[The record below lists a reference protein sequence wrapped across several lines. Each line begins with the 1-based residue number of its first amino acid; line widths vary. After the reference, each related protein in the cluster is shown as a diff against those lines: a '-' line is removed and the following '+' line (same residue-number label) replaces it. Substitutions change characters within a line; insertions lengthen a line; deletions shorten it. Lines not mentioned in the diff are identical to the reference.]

1 MYLKYEDCVD
11 KTIINLPAEKS
22 WKICFKFFGD
32 DVLEDYNLYLMMDG
46 ETVLLLDTEDLCQ
59 GRPGLSS
66 RAVGELYEE
75 IIDVIA
81 EKLEKEPDLRVIDI
95 MAVMNK
101 LLDEKYEKK
110 WLEAGFITLD
120 ANGSW

>member
-1 MYLKYEDCVD
+1 MYLKYEDCGD
-11 KTIINLPAEKS
+11 KIILNLPAEKS
-22 WKICFKFFGD
+22 WKICFKLFDD
-32 DVLEDYNLYLMMDG
+32 DVAEDYNLYLMMDG
-46 ETVLLLDTEDLCQ
+46 ETVLLLDTEYLCQ
-59 GRPGLSS
+59 GRPELSY

-95 MAVMNK
+95 MAAMNK
-101 LLDEKYEKK
+101 LLAEKYEKK
-110 WLEAGFITLD
+110 WLDAGFITPD